1 MLQSAI
7 ANFPTRP
14 RRKILVYL
22 SFRSL
27 IISVFLLLAFVAAA
41 IAQTETVQDNEPK
54 PTPKPITAETS
65 KDKSATLTA
74 EQIVETSIVTYAFPT
89 GRVRMD
95 QIRKT
100 ASERG
105 TLKIM
110 NADGKLDTATYQRW
124 ALRGEDSSKEK
135 IRLDQQYATAN
146 YALIRSDEKTF
157 GIYNNS
163 VFVPREDA
171 AKAFENRTIHGLDA
185 FLRYKENGSTIEL
198 AGREKKLGVEFYQID
213 VTDKGGSKTRFYVSV
228 KTFRVMM
235 LEYEENGLKY
245 LRKFY
250 DYNYAQ
256 GTLFP
261 FHSVLYADGKIVEEV
276 EVGTVTFGQ
285 KVDESLFARKEN

>member
-1 MLQSAI
+1 M
-7 ANFPTRP
+7 F
-14 RRKILVYL
+14 L
-22 SFRSL
+22 SFRSF
-27 IISVFLLLAFVAAA
+27 ITSAFLLLTFAVCA
-41 IAQTETVQDNEPK
+41 IAQTETAADNEPK

-65 KDKSATLTA
+65 KDNPGTLTA
-74 EQIVETSIVTYAFPT
+74 EQVVETSIVTYAFPT
-89 GRVRMD
+89 GRLRMD

-100 ASERG
+100 ATERG

-110 NADGKLDTATYQRW
+110 NADGKMDTATYERW

-135 IRLDQQYATAN
+135 IRLDQQYPTAN
-146 YALIRSDEKTF
+146 YALIRSDEQIF

-171 AKAFENRTIHGLDA
+171 AKAFENRTVRGLDA
-185 FLRYKENGSTIEL
+185 FLRYKENGSTLEL
-198 AGREKKLGVEFYQID
+198 AGREKKLGVEFYLID
-213 VTDKGGSKTRFYVSV
+213 VTDKAGRKTRFYVSV

-235 LEYEENGLKY
+235 LEYEEDGVKF

-261 FHSVLYADGKIVEEV
+261 YHSVLYADGKVIEEV

-285 KVDESLFARKEN
+285 KVDESLFAKKEN

>member
-1 MLQSAI
+1 M
-7 ANFPTRP
+7 
-14 RRKILVYL
+14 
-22 SFRSL
+22 
-27 IISVFLLLAFVAAA
+27 
-41 IAQTETVQDNEPK
+41 AQTDPVTDNEPK
-54 PTPKPITAETS
+54 PTQTPKPISAETS
-65 KDKSATLTA
+65 KDNPATLTA
-74 EQIVETSIVTYAFPT
+74 EQVVETSIVTYAFPT
-89 GRVRMD
+89 GRLRMD

-110 NADGKLDTATYQRW
+110 NADGKMDTATYQRF

-135 IRLDQQYATAN
+135 IRLDQQYPTAS
-146 YALIRSDEKTF
+146 YALIRSDDKIF

-171 AKAFENRTIHGLDA
+171 SKAFENRSVRGLDA
-185 FLRYKENGSTIEL
+185 FLRYKENGSTLEL
-198 AGREKKLGVEFYQID
+198 AGREKKLGVEFYLID
-213 VTDKGGSKTRFYVSV
+213 VTDKAARKTRFYVSV

-235 LEYEENGLKY
+235 LEYEENGVKFQ
-245 LRKFY
+245 RKFY

-261 FHSVLYADGKIVEEV
+261 FHSILYADGKIVEEV

-285 KVDESLFARKEN
+285 KVDDGIFDRKEN

>member
-1 MLQSAI
+1 M
-7 ANFPTRP
+7 F
-14 RRKILVYL
+14 L
-22 SFRSL
+22 SFRSF
-27 IISVFLLLAFVAAA
+27 ITSAFLLLTFAVCA
-41 IAQTETVQDNEPK
+41 IAQTETAADNEPK

-65 KDKSATLTA
+65 KDNPGTLTA
-74 EQIVETSIVTYAFPT
+74 EQVVETAIVVYA
-89 GRVRMD
+89 GRPRMD

-100 ASERG
+100 ATERG

-110 NADGKLDTATYQRW
+110 NADGKMDTATYERW
-124 ALRGEDSSKEK
+124 VLRGEDSSKEK
-135 IRLDQQYATAN
+135 IRLDQQYPTAN
-146 YALIRSDEKTF
+146 YALIRSDEQIF

-171 AKAFENRTIHGLDA
+171 AKAFENRTVRGLDA
-185 FLRYKENGSTIEL
+185 FLRYKENGSTLEL
-198 AGREKKLGVEFYQID
+198 AGREKKLGVEFYLID
-213 VTDKGGSKTRFYVSV
+213 VTDKAGRKTRFYVSV

-235 LEYEENGLKY
+235 LEYEEDGVKF

-261 FHSVLYADGKIVEEV
+261 YHSVLYADGKVIEEV

-285 KVDESLFARKEN
+285 KVDESLFAKKEN